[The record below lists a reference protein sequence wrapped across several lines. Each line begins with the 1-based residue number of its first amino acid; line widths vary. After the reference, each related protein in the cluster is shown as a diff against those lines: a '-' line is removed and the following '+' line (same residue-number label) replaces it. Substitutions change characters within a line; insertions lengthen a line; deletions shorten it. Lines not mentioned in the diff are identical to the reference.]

1 MIVIYCSA
9 PIERADSAIQSL
21 SDRYE
26 YIISYIYK
34 SDQRWSFFVC
44 LWSKGIK
51 GVGGLP
57 FAAGYLQLRNPLTL
71 LRNFYGILTLS
82 RNSLLQEASN
92 ICLKQAVLTL
102 LGNPTKNQGFVGLPE
117 NVSGT
122 DAVNASLF

>member
-51 GVGGLP
+51 GVGDFPLLLDIYSYGIHLH
-57 FAAGYLQLRNPLTL
+57 FYVISTEYLHFHVINL
-71 LRNFYGILTLS
+71 LRNGSI
-82 RNSLLQEASN
+82 
-92 ICLKQAVLTL
+92 IH
-102 LGNPTKNQGFVGLPE
+102 
-117 NVSGT
+117 
-122 DAVNASLF
+122 